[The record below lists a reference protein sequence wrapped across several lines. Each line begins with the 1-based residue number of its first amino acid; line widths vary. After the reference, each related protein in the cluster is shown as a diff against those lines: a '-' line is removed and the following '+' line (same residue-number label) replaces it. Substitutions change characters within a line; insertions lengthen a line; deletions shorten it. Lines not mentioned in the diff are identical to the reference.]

1 MRELAPSRSKT
12 KTRLKMVE
20 VACNF
25 CGSVDRQPVTAGMDY
40 EYEVS
45 DDIFHLTKCR
55 DCGLVYMNP
64 RPDVSELP
72 VLYPPHYA
80 PYNVESDFDACSR
93 DSLYYKYLYWL
104 IGTGIGYWFNRLLP
118 DRKTISVMDIGC
130 ADGHSLNCMKLAKS
144 KVVETFGVDISQKA
158 VDRARENGHTA
169 YHGRFEELDLPHAAF
184 DVVYAGH
191 VLEHVADPVAFAAK
205 AFDVLK
211 PGGVFLLFTPN
222 IGSIDAKIFQDRR
235 WGPYCFPRHWYLFDR
250 QSMKQLATK
259 VGFEVVAIQ
268 DFPTGSTWLYTMHS
282 VFKSNATLSH
292 LADKWFPLAGSMKVN
307 AFNIFSNVIFTTLDL
322 TILTLTGQ
330 TSNMGVALRKPY

>member
-1 MRELAPSRSKT
+1 MRELAPSKS
-12 KTRLKMVE
+12 KTRLKMIE

-25 CGSVDRQPVTAGMDY
+25 CGSQNRQPVTTGMDY

-45 DDIFHLTKCR
+45 DEVFQITKCR

-80 PYNVESDFDACSR
+80 PYNVEADFDACTR
-93 DSLYYKYLYWL
+93 NSLYYKYVYWL
-104 IGTGIGYWFNRLLP
+104 IGTGIGYWFDRLLP
-118 DRKTISVMDIGC
+118 DRKTISALDIGC
-130 ADGHSLNCMKLAKS
+130 ADGHSLNCMKLAKT

-158 VDRARENGHTA
+158 VDRAKENGHTA
-169 YHGRFEELDLPHAAF
+169 YVGRFEDIDLPHATF

-191 VLEHVADPVAFAAK
+191 VLEHVEDPLAFAAK
-205 AFDVLK
+205 AYDVLK

-222 IGSIDAKIFQDRR
+222 IGSIDAKIFRDRR

-250 QSMKQLATK
+250 KSMKQLAAK

-282 VFKSNATLSH
+282 VFKSSPSLSH

-307 AFNIFSNVIFTTLDL
+307 PFNIASNVVFTMLDLLILIFTW
-322 TILTLTGQ
+322 Q
-330 TSNMGVALRKPY
+330 TSNMGVALRKPR